1 MNIFQVLTL
10 GATLIG
16 GLQQKRAADSAA
28 QAAREVGEFNA
39 KLIERDIDLL
49 EKQRTIINDNLV
61 LAKKRARKDFDTLRG
76 EQRAGF
82 AYSGV
87 DLFMGTPI
95 FVGLESANEFDFTLE
110 QMDFENELINMEIND
125 KQEDARLQAELSR
138 MEGGAQ
144 AASLQAQGTKS
155 LISSLGQAARLGTE
169 FYGGANIGRVGQS

>member
-1 MNIFQVLTL
+1 MGIWNVLTL

-28 QAAREVGEFNA
+28 DAAREVGEFNA
-39 KLIERDIDLL
+39 GLIERDIDLL
-49 EKQRTIINDNLV
+49 EKQRGIINQNQIT
-61 LAKKRARKDFDTLRG
+61 AKKRSRKDFDALRG

-82 AYSGV
+82 AYAGV
-87 DLFMGTPI
+87 DLSQGTPI
-95 FVGLESANEFDFTLE
+95 FVGLESAREFDFTLS
-110 QMDFENELINMEIND
+110 QMEFENEMINMEISD

-155 LISSLGQAARLGTE
+155 LISSLGQSAQMGYE
-169 FYGGANIGRVGQS
+169 MYGGKDIGK

>member
-1 MNIFQVLTL
+1 MGIWNVLTL

-16 GLQQKRAADSAA
+16 GLQQKRAADRAA
-28 QAAREVGEFNA
+28 DAAREVGEFNA
-39 KLIERDIDLL
+39 GLIERDIDLL
-49 EKQRTIINDNLV
+49 EKQRGIINQNLIT
-61 LAKKRARKDFDTLRG
+61 AKKRSRKDFDKLRG

-87 DLFMGTPI
+87 DLSQGTPI
-95 FVGLESANEFDFTLE
+95 FVGLESAREFDFTLS
-110 QMDFENELINMEIND
+110 QMEFENEMINMEISD

-155 LISSLGQAARLGTE
+155 LISSLGQTAQMGYE
-169 FYGGANIGRVGQS
+169 MYGGKDIGK